1 MLAPDALLQNR
12 YLIIR
17 PIGKGGMGAVY
28 EARDQRLG
36 NTIALKETFFEDELL
51 RKAFER
57 EARLLAGLR
66 HPALPRVIDHF
77 TEGAGQFLVM
87 EFIPGSDLEEMFKE
101 KGGPFPLNDVMKWA
115 DQLLDALDY
124 LHTQETPIIHRDI
137 KPQNLKLAARGQII
151 LLDFG
156 LAKGSA
162 AGMSQASA
170 TGSIFGYTPTYAP
183 LEQVHGAGTDPRSDL
198 YSLAATL
205 YHLLTGA
212 KPPDALARASAVIGG
227 QPDPIRP
234 ANELNPQISPAIA
247 GVLAKAMSIH
257 GDGRPA
263 TAEAMRRELSQA
275 AQTVSPSTSSSTQA
289 TVIIPPQ
296 VADSAVRTFETAKG
310 SDATTIDVPS
320 GGTVAQTNTA
330 TVIEEDH
337 REGQREETPAPVV
350 ASSPA
355 PVIQT
360 PAPPS
365 VESRSLPAPP
375 PPKSNRLILLAGG
388 IALLLVAG
396 IVIYSMTGGFSSDT
410 SRQASN
416 NAIVAANQNQAT
428 PSPAKAAKSAEAAP
442 VEKRKETTQ
451 QQSSSAG
458 AASTDNAT
466 DRRAVLPR
474 PAAGQRPE
482 PIRERLRPKPKQ

>member
-36 NTIALKETFFEDELL
+36 NIIALKETFFEDETL

-101 KGGPFPLNDVMKWA
+101 RGGPFPLSDVMKWG

-170 TGSIFGYTPTYAP
+170 SGSIFGYTPTYAP
-183 LEQVHGAGTDPRSDL
+183 LEQVHGAGTDTRSDL

-227 QPDPIRP
+227 QPDPLRP
-234 ANELNPQISPAIA
+234 ATELNPQIPLAVA
-247 GVLAKAMSIH
+247 NVLARAMALH
-257 GDGRPA
+257 GDQRPA
-263 TAEAMRRELSQA
+263 TAEEMRLLLKEAA
-275 AQTVSPSTSSSTQA
+275 AQPLAPAASASDGA
-289 TVIIPPQ
+289 TIIIPPQ
-296 VADSAVRTFETAKG
+296 ADGSAARPVQTATG
-310 SDATTIDVPS
+310 SDVTMIDAPS
-320 GGTVAQTNTA
+320 VNTVEKSSTA
-330 TVIEEDH
+330 TLIEEEPVEPE
-337 REGQREETPAPVV
+337 RSETPTTQRETPAPLVE
-350 ASSPA
+350 SPA
-355 PVIQT
+355 PPAQIAAQ
-360 PAPPS
+360 PAP
-365 VESRSLPAPP
+365 RHG
-375 PPKSNRLILLAGG
+375 SNRLVLVAAGV
-388 IALLLVAG
+388 ALLLIAG
-396 IVIYSMTGGFSSDT
+396 IVIYAVTGGFSPGADV
-410 SRQASN
+410 QGSN
-416 NAIVAANQNQAT
+416 NATVAVNQNPAA
-428 PSPAKAAKSAEAAP
+428 PSPSRNRQAEAAAAGDR
-442 VEKRKETTQ
+442 RKEATPQPSRAETAAAP
-451 QQSSSAG
+451 SSEGSG
-458 AASTDNAT
+458 AAT
-466 DRRAVLPR
+466 DRRTVLPR
-474 PAAGQRPE
+474 PATKKQT
-482 PIRERLRPKPKQ
+482 IRERLRPRP